1 MKFNNPLQI
10 EVSEQSRNIHSITMP
25 YGSGSK
31 LKVLLTSDV
40 HFDSMKC
47 DRKMLKRHFDEAVAQ
62 KAIIIIAGD
71 WFDAMQGKWDP
82 RGNKDELRPEYRTG
96 AYFDSVIDDTVE
108 FLMQY
113 PVALLALGNHETSV
127 QKRHE
132 INLSERVVAL
142 MRSRGHGIRLG
153 GYGGWVKF
161 RGADSEYSPEDRGGK
176 SVALKLKYFH
186 GSGGGG
192 MMTHGVLST
201 RRQASFL
208 PDADVVLNGHTHD
221 SWMVTMARERLKNSG
236 IVIDSQVFIRTP
248 GYKDDYGDGSHG
260 WAVERG
266 MPPKPRG
273 SVWMDLSYTRASK
286 ERSITADFMVAK

>member
-1 MKFNNPLQI
+1 MKSSNPLCVEI
-10 EVSEQSRNIHSITMP
+10 TEHSRNVHSIHLP
-25 YGSGSK
+25 IGNK
-31 LKVLLTSDV
+31 EELKVLLTSDV

-47 DRKMLKRHFDEAVAQ
+47 DRTMLKRHFDQAVDQNAV
-62 KAIIIIAGD
+62 IIIAGD

-108 FLMQY
+108 FLMKY

-132 INLSERVVAL
+132 INMSDRVVSL
-142 MRSRGHGIRLG
+142 MRSRGHSIHLG

-161 RGADSEYSPEDRGGK
+161 RGAVRRYSSESGGG
-176 SVALKLKYFH
+176 SSAVLKLKYFH

-208 PDADVVLNGHTHD
+208 PDADIILNGHTHD
-221 SWMVTMARERLKNSG
+221 SWMVTLARERLVNNTVKLDN
-236 IVIDSQVFIRTP
+236 QVFIRTP
-248 GYKDDYGDGSHG
+248 GYKNDYGDGSQG
-260 WAVERG
+260 WAIERG
-266 MPPKPRG
+266 MPPKPLG
-273 SVWMDLSYTRASK
+273 SAWLKLKMRATNETK
-286 ERSITADFMVAK
+286 WIEYDITSAK

>member
-1 MKFNNPLQI
+1 MKTNNPLPVEI
-10 EVSEQSRNIHSITMP
+10 SEHSRNVHSIRIP
-25 YGSGSK
+25 YGTGSC

-40 HFDSMKC
+40 HFDSVKC
-47 DRKMLKRHFDEAVAQ
+47 DRKMLKRHFDEAVTQ

-82 RGNKDELRPEYRTG
+82 RGSKDDLRPEYRSG

-113 PVALLALGNHETSV
+113 PVALLALGNHETAV

-142 MRSRGHGIRLG
+142 MRSKGHGIRLG

-161 RGADSEYSPEDRGGK
+161 RGADREYQPEDRGGK
-176 SVALKLKYFH
+176 SVAIKLKYFH

-192 MMTHGVLST
+192 MMTHGVLSS
-201 RRQASFL
+201 RRQASYL
-208 PDADVVLNGHTHD
+208 PDADVILNGHTHD
-221 SWMVTMARERLKNSG
+221 SWMVTLARERMKGNLISL
-236 IVIDSQVFIRTP
+236 DSQVFIRTP

-260 WAVERG
+260 WAIERG
-266 MPPKPRG
+266 MPPKPLG
-273 SVWMDLSYTRASK
+273 SVWMDLVYTRGCK
-286 ERSITADFMVAK
+286 ERAIKAEFKVAS

>member
-1 MKFNNPLQI
+1 MKSINPLSV
-10 EVSEQSRNIHSITMP
+10 EVSELSRNVHSILIP
-25 YGSGSK
+25 FGRGSK

-47 DRKMLKRHFDEAVAQ
+47 DRKMLKRHFDEALQQNAV
-62 KAIIIIAGD
+62 IIIAGD

-82 RGNKDELRPEYRTG
+82 RGSKDELRPEYRSG

-113 PVALLALGNHETSV
+113 PVALLAMGNHETSV
-127 QKRHE
+127 LKRHE
-132 INLSERVVAL
+132 INMSERVVAL
-142 MRSRGHGIRLG
+142 MRSKGHGIRLG

-161 RGADSEYSPEDRGGK
+161 RGADREYKPDQRGGA
-176 SVALKLKYFH
+176 SVTMKLKYFH

-208 PDADVVLNGHTHD
+208 PDADVILNGHTHD
-221 SWMVTMARERLKNSG
+221 SWMATLARERLKNSH
-236 IVIDSQVFIRTP
+236 VSMDSQVFIRTP

-266 MPPKPRG
+266 MPPKPLG
-273 SVWMDLSYTRASK
+273 SVWMDLVYSTGMNERVIKAEFKVAS
-286 ERSITADFMVAK
+286 